1 MKFLTM
7 ADLAKLLSV
16 TNTAIS
22 DMVSTGKLPYQ
33 ITGDNNIL
41 FPADI
46 IINHIKKSK
55 MNDDNYID
63 RIKKELWETN
73 PAEMQTYKDIGS
85 KFSDPITPKRFYLNK
100 IRNKKLGYV
109 YYVRYLNNG
118 KVVPSHW
125 CTHTN
130 DLEAAKRFALENRE
144 KLLINYYNRNNKKIK
159 SHKELYSILKKYY
172 AENSEFLQTD
182 KKRGRVL
189 NDKARVTY
197 HNFILKQFIPYL
209 RKERITSFEQID
221 TPLLSRLQNYLLAD
235 KTIKGKTIK
244 GIKPQTINHYVSYIS
259 LIFDHLIQEG
269 QIKTN
274 PCKSLI
280 TLKVKQEDQEI
291 TGCYEKNELRGVF
304 NKKWKDEFSYLLCL
318 VIYTTGMRNSE
329 IERMTANDL
338 ITIGNINFID
348 ISKSKTKNGIRN
360 VPLHDFVYRK
370 LSAFIRKNK
379 LSNNDIIF
387 KNPKRKKLGSDIYDE
402 ANLELGKF
410 TGYDREKLVKENIRF
425 YSGRHFWKTLM
436 NSESLGDV
444 EEYFMGHKVSGD
456 VAKRYN
462 HRDKQGGKKLL
473 EKTKKV
479 FQILDKYVFRQ

>member
-16 TNTAIS
+16 SNAAIS
-22 DMVSTGKLPYQ
+22 DMVSTGKLPYEK
-33 ITGDNNIL
+33 TSDNKIL
-41 FPADI
+41 FSADI
-46 IINHIKKSK
+46 IINHIKKPK
-55 MNDDNYID
+55 MNNGKYID
-63 RIKKELWETN
+63 RLKKELWETN
-73 PAEMQTYKDIGS
+73 PAEMQDYKEYGS
-85 KFSDPITPKRFYLNK
+85 KFTDPAIPKRFYLNK
-100 IRNKKLGYV
+100 IRNKKLGFV
-109 YYVRYLNNG
+109 YYVKYLDNG
-118 KVVPSHW
+118 KVIPSHW
-125 CTHTN
+125 CTHTS
-130 DLEAAKRFALENRE
+130 DIEAAERFALQNRE
-144 KLLINYYNRNNKKIK
+144 KLLSNYYTRGNKKIK

-182 KKRGRVL
+182 KRRGRIL

-197 HNFILKQFIPYL
+197 HNFINKQFIPYL

-221 TPLLSRLQNYLLAD
+221 TPLLSRFQNYLLAD
-235 KTIKGKTIK
+235 KTIKGKAIK

-259 LIFDHLIQEG
+259 LIFDHLLQEG

-291 TGCYEKNELRGVF
+291 TGCYEKSKLKGVF
-304 NKKWKDEFSYLLCL
+304 NKKWNNEFSYLLCL

-329 IERMTANDL
+329 IERIKVSDL
-338 ITIGNINFID
+338 TMIDNINFLD
-348 ISKSKTKNGIRN
+348 IPASKTRNGIRS
-360 VPLHDFVYRK
+360 VPLHDFVHRK
-370 LSAFIRKNK
+370 LLVFIRKNN
-379 LSNNDIIF
+379 LSSNDIIF

-410 TGYDREKLVKENIRF
+410 TGYDREMLVKENISF

-436 NSESLGDV
+436 NSENLGDI
-444 EEYFMGHKVSGD
+444 EEFFMGHKVTAD
-456 VAKRYN
+456 VAERYN
-462 HRDKQGGKKLL
+462 HRDKQGKKKLL

-479 FQILDKYVFRQ
+479 FSILDKWVFL